1 MATPTLTTANVVK
14 RLSQAVANSQLGNAV
29 RALLADVVTDVTY
42 LTPAI
47 VDCTASTLTVSATTH
62 GNKTVTLN
70 RAAGIA
76 VTLPAATGTGNVY
89 RFYVGTTFTGDASF
103 VTTGGDILSGTALLY
118 QDSADTCVGF
128 ATAADTI
135 RLDMFDTGNTTGG
148 LKGAHAVF
156 TDVAT
161 DLWHVHYVSDAAG
174 TEATPFKNA

>member
-1 MATPTLTTANVVK
+1 MADPTLTSANIVK
-14 RLSQAVANSQLGNAV
+14 RLSQAVADSQLGRAV
-29 RALLADVVTDVTY
+29 RALFADVLTDITS
-42 LTPAI
+42 LTPA
-47 VDCTASTLTVSATTH
+47 VVNCTDSTLTVSATTH
-62 GNKTVTLN
+62 ANKTATLN

-103 VTTGGDILSGTALLY
+103 VTTGGDILSGTALLF
-118 QDSADTCVGF
+118 ADGGDTVVGF
-128 ATAADTI
+128 ATASNTI

-156 TDVAT
+156 TDVAA

-174 TEATPFKNA
+174 TEATPFKNS